1 MSRPLSLFT
10 DIAAAVTDSTIGA
23 LTYAN
28 APLYATAIAAAALV
42 ALLALRKRRS
52 RDTTPPSDHLERIE
66 ALLQSIDARLAHIQ
80 RHIDPKHRLPD
91 KPSSPT
97 NAFPRIIPRR
107 EDDQ

>member
-1 MSRPLSLFT
+1 MGHNG
-10 DIAAAVTDSTIGA
+10 VEG
-23 LTYAN
+23 N
-28 APLYATAIAAAALV
+28 
-42 ALLALRKRRS
+42 
-52 RDTTPPSDHLERIE
+52 PPVIE

>member
-1 MSRPLSLFT
+1 MWGAELYWQVSQRSFLVREPVNPVPERACHRRLTPQIGVLPSRT
-10 DIAAAVTDSTIGA
+10 G
-23 LTYAN
+23 
-28 APLYATAIAAAALV
+28 
-42 ALLALRKRRS
+42 
-52 RDTTPPSDHLERIE
+52 IE

-80 RHIDPKHRLPD
+80 RQIDPKHRLPD